1 MIVPTA
7 LLRAH
12 CWLDARVPL
21 LDVAAVPDALV
32 LAPAEVLLLDPL
44 LLDPLLLDPQPA
56 SSRQAI
62 TMRQI
67 AACPRVLR
75 WGEAARVE
83 VRAVEVLITTLL
95 LARELRLAAIRM
107 SIRCF
112 ATVSSFHRVSPY
124 IGRQPKAA
132 REQGAGTFPDSEP
145 DRRVARRTLYDKA
158 GVAWGRRPGQSVP
171 AQTASAVSA

>member
-1 MIVPTA
+1 LIVPTA

-21 LDVAAVPDALV
+21 LVAAGPDALV

-112 ATVSSFHRVSPY
+112 ATECQLAFNTL
-124 IGRQPKAA
+124 IGR
-132 REQGAGTFPDSEP
+132 E
-145 DRRVARRTLYDKA
+145 ARRALSR
-158 GVAWGRRPGQSVP
+158 GGRPRR
-171 AQTASAVSA
+171 